1 MYNKIKMSNRVKT
14 PCVCSGLHFLMNPF
28 IPKYTYSYNMI
39 FYETVF
45 INTEYTN
52 ALEFLSQ
59 DLFKCMSI

>member
-39 FYETVF
+39 FYET
-45 INTEYTN
+45 
-52 ALEFLSQ
+52 EFL
-59 DLFKCMSI
+59 LIMNTLTH